1 MSCYNTTSSSYT
13 VQSSSKYLGRQ
24 VQSAVVWLIAT
35 LMEAFHEALEMRRD
49 AYRRYHLSDE

>member
-13 VQSSSKYLGRQ
+13 VQSSFEYSGRK
-24 VQSAVVWLIAT
+24 VQSAFVWLIAT
-35 LMEAFHEALEMRRD
+35 SIQAFREALAMRGE